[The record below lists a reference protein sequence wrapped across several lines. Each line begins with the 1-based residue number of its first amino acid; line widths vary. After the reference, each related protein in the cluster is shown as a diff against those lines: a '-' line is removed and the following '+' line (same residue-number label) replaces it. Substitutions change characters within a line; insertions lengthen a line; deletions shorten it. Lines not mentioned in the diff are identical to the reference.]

1 MSAVVFVDAAPA
13 AIAALEEYAGASD
26 QDRAAW
32 LAERHGGITATQVRD
47 LYMRKLG
54 RSAYTDQQ
62 ELIDQKLG
70 RAAEEDIS
78 HVPVVG
84 WGNEREP
91 VIAARLEREELLLPE
106 TRVFRHPDNA
116 RYLASP
122 DGLGVDLDGGLLVSE
137 IKTAA
142 YDLPPGSE
150 RFDAKGYL
158 FQVQWVM
165 FVTGASLC
173 RFVVEER
180 IREADGSFS
189 PGPEHRY
196 WIRRDDAVIA
206 ELVATAEDFL
216 AELDRQRE
224 EGAPVADPGIDAL
237 AAEVLTGRVL
247 EADGKKRKEAAWGSL
262 LARLSDAGEAL
273 SQLSETAKVSF
284 SPGAESVVEV
294 PDEDAA
300 REAHPKEWAALQRAV
315 NRAEKLTL
323 AWGERQAEFVKKET
337 RVGKPKLTI
346 TRGKKGK
353 KA

>member
-1 MSAVVFVDAAPA
+1 MTFAEALPP
-13 AIAALEEYAGASD
+13 AIAALQEHAGASD
-26 QDRAAW
+26 QDRPAW

-47 LYMRKLG
+47 LHLRKLG
-54 RSAYTDQQ
+54 RSAFTDRQ

-78 HVPVVG
+78 HVAVVA

-106 TRVFRHPDNA
+106 TRVFRHPDNP

-122 DGLGVDLDGGLLVSE
+122 DGLGVDIDGGLVVSE

-150 RFDAKGYL
+150 KFDEKGYL

-180 IREADGSFS
+180 IREADGSFW

-196 WIRRDDAVIA
+196 WIRRDDALIA
-206 ELVATAEDFL
+206 DLVETADEFL

-237 AAEVLTGRVL
+237 AAEVLTGRVI
-247 EADGKKRKEAAWGSL
+247 EADGKKRKEAAWASL
-262 LARLSDAGEAL
+262 MSRLSEAGEVV
-273 SQLSETAKVSF
+273 SQSTPLAKVSF
-284 SPGAESVVEV
+284 SPGAETVVDV
-294 PDEDAA
+294 PDEEAA
-300 REAHPKEWAALQRAV
+300 REAYPKEWAALQRAV
-315 NRAEKLTL
+315 KRAEKLTL
-323 AWGERQAEFVKKET
+323 AWGERKAEFVKKEK